1 MALPGVSTVIKDR
14 FYSLSRTNIPNGPRI
29 AVIGR
34 RTLSYDETSTPVT
47 NTDGTNTYLNRA
59 DEIPNLDPYNA
70 INEKDV
76 IEIFGYGSD
85 LHRAYKEATAGG
97 ARRVTLIALPE
108 DTTFDHNSGT
118 IESAAYTAVAGSN
131 TLFDDA
137 FGAAEAARAS
147 IIVPYG
153 RGSGPNEFQNPATP
167 SDDQEVG
174 FHADNTSVAS
184 SSWLYQVAAKCAA
197 ITANSHPCFAVMGI
211 KPYVGASGASGS
223 MTPAAINNH
232 IGTSGLSNLV
242 SREDATLDNDG
253 IYVSVVASEMTPVGY
268 NTVTTFGYSNGAAMY
283 AGAVSQLVSWS
294 APTGKTAFNVASLR
308 YNPTR
313 TQQQNLIDSGLV
325 PVALDFNRI
334 PRWTDGQTFSKT
346 ASDYARLTTLRIV
359 FDAVQMVR
367 GVSQKFI
374 GEASNLESRN
384 ALETAIYTGL
394 RTMQQ
399 DGALLTSDF
408 TIRYISSD
416 NKAVIDLIIQPA
428 FELRNI
434 EVSVSVQL

>member
-1 MALPGVSTVIKDR
+1 VSTVIKDR

-34 RTLSYDETSTPVT
+34 RTLSYDEAATPVT

-59 DEIPNLDPYNA
+59 DEIPDLDPYNA

-85 LHRAYKEATAGG
+85 LHRAFKEAIAGG

-108 DTTFDHNSGT
+108 DTVFDHNNGI
-118 IESAAYTAVAGSN
+118 IESAAYTASAGSN
-131 TLFDDA
+131 TLFADA
-137 FGAAEAARAS
+137 FAAAEAARANMV
-147 IIVPYG
+147 VPYG
-153 RGSGPNEFQNPATP
+153 RGAGPNEFQNPATP
-167 SDDQEVG
+167 SDDQEIG
-174 FHADNTSVAS
+174 FHADNTSTAAN
-184 SSWLYQVAAKCAA
+184 SWLYKVATQCAA
-197 ITANSHPCFAVMGI
+197 ITANSHPCFAIMGI
-211 KPYVGASGASGS
+211 KPYVGASGSSGS
-223 MTPAAINNH
+223 MTPAAVNGH
-232 IGTSGLSNLV
+232 IGTGGLANLI
-242 SREDATLDNDG
+242 SREDSTLDNDG
-253 IYVSVVASEMTPVGY
+253 IYVSVVAAEMTPVGY
-268 NTVTTFGYSNGAAMY
+268 NAVTTFGYSNGATMY
-283 AGAVSQLVSWS
+283 AGALSQLVSWS

-313 TQQQNLIDSGLV
+313 TQQQNLIDAGIV
-325 PVALDFNRI
+325 PVALDFNRV
-334 PRWTDGQTFSKT
+334 PRWVDGQTFSKE

-374 GEASNLESRN
+374 GEASNLEARN
-384 ALETAIYTGL
+384 SLDTAIYTGL

-399 DGALLTSDF
+399 EGALLSSDF
-408 TIRYISSD
+408 TVRYVSSE
-416 NKAVIDLIIQPA
+416 NKAVIDLVIQPA